1 MSKINNKG
9 LTSDPDLRLDSAGND
24 NPNAETPA
32 LAGQQVG
39 TNQSS
44 PKVVP
49 LNGVKGQATGLM
61 AKEKM
66 GFEPPTKKKI

>member
-1 MSKINNKG
+1 M
-9 LTSDPDLRLDSAGND
+9 RQDSAGNV
-24 NPNAETPA
+24 NAIGESPA
-32 LAGQQVG
+32 LAGQLVG
-39 TNQSS
+39 TNQNS
-44 PKVVP
+44 PKIVP